1 MEPQE
6 VCAGL
11 CEKMV
16 HVSDNSRMSLDE
28 LARIPS
34 LEDGKQCESYA
45 CLKV

>member
-1 MEPQE
+1 M
-6 VCAGL
+6 CAGS

-34 LEDGKQCESYA
+34 LEDGKQCKS
-45 CLKV
+45 